1 MDLRRLARA
10 GTPADVS
17 VLAIMAL
24 VLGAACL
31 ASAAFPMVDETPR
44 ALLTGVGLV
53 SVTAALTL
61 LRSGPDVSPPH
72 LHFIVVL
79 LVALHGV
86 MVAAAE
92 TERGL
97 MMSALGYTWIAVY
110 VASFMPPRVARAYA
124 ATMIAALG
132 VSLLLAH
139 APTDVSVWLT
149 ISAMVWVAVAVL
161 IRLHERLRADAH
173 TDGLTGLLNRTG
185 FIAAAARQ
193 RAMARRRAEPLALVI
208 IDLDDFKRVNDRDG
222 HAAGDRLLVE
232 LARAWT
238 ALLRPGDLLARFG
251 GDEFV
256 LLVAGTTEDQVAKV
270 LARLARSHPTLWTS
284 GAVLCSDDESLDE
297 AIERADARLYEA
309 KRPGATRR
317 SPRPRRARPAS
328 ALATPAPAPPA
339 PLPSGAR

>member
-24 VLGAACL
+24 ILAAACL
-31 ASAAFPMVDETPR
+31 ASAAFPMVEEAPR
-44 ALLTGVGLV
+44 ALLAGIGLV
-53 SVTAALTL
+53 AVTAALTL
-61 LRSGPDVSPPH
+61 LLTGPDVSPPH
-72 LHFIVVL
+72 LHFVVLL

-86 MVAAAE
+86 MVAAAA

-110 VASFMPPRVARAYA
+110 VASFMPPRAARAYA
-124 ATMIAALG
+124 ATMIVALG
-132 VSLLLAH
+132 VSLLFAH
-139 APTDVSVWLT
+139 APTDLSVWLT

-161 IRLHERLRADAH
+161 IRLHARLRADAH

-185 FIAAAARQ
+185 FTAAAARQ
-193 RAMARRRAEPLALVI
+193 RAMARRRGEPLALVI

-222 HAAGDRLLVE
+222 HAAGDRLLIE

-256 LLVAGTTEDQVAKV
+256 LVIEGTSEDQIGNV
-270 LARLARSHPTLWTS
+270 LARLARSHPAPWTS
-284 GAVLCSDDESLDE
+284 GAVVCSDDESLDE
-297 AIERADARLYEA
+297 ALQRADARLYEA
-309 KRPGATRR
+309 KRPVPTPR

-328 ALATPAPAPPA
+328 ALATPAPGPPA
-339 PLPSGAR
+339 IWPSGAR

>member
-1 MDLRRLARA
+1 M
-10 GTPADVS
+10 S

-24 VLGAACL
+24 ILGAGCL
-31 ASAAFPMVDETPR
+31 GSASFPMVEEAPR
-44 ALLTGVGLV
+44 ALLAGIGLV
-53 SVTAALTL
+53 AVTAALTL
-61 LRSGPDVSPPH
+61 LRTGPDVSPPH
-72 LHFIVVL
+72 LHLIVLL

-86 MVAAAE
+86 MVAMAA

-110 VASFMPPRVARAYA
+110 VASFMPPRAARAYA
-124 ATMIAALG
+124 ATMIVALG
-132 VSLLLAH
+132 VSLLFAR
-139 APTDVSVWLT
+139 APTDLSVWLT

-161 IRLHERLRADAH
+161 IRLHARLRADAH

-193 RAMARRRAEPLALVI
+193 RAMARRRGEPLALVI

-238 ALLRPGDLLARFG
+238 AFLRPGDLLARFG

-256 LLVAGTTEDQVAKV
+256 LLIEGTSEDQIGKV
-270 LARLARSHPTLWTS
+270 LARLARSHPALWTS
-284 GAVLCSDDESLDE
+284 GAVICSDDESLD
-297 AIERADARLYEA
+297 AALQRADARLYEA
-309 KRPGATRR
+309 KRPCRPVERAPGAWAWQPGRV
-317 SPRPRRARPAS
+317 
-328 ALATPAPAPPA
+328 
-339 PLPSGAR
+339 